1 MKLLSSNKA
10 IENKIVKLIN
20 EYNEVYILTAWATL
34 GSRATDTLIKYKEY
48 ISKMVVGINGF
59 NTSPKFIEEFR
70 DCKNIKYMLGTKGIF
85 HPKIY
90 LFYNSKKEW
99 ECLIGSANLT
109 YSGMTKN
116 IETMIHIESDE
127 ANSKSFIDGLFK
139 EINKYFSLG
148 YRMTDEKYEIY
159 LRKYNQEKKN
169 KENIKKSNETTEK
182 EMADTSID
190 KLSWKEFFEKIKKDI
205 DGSLEDRL
213 QLLSYVK
220 GYFYKYKSLEN
231 MPEDI
236 IKQISGITSKGEGN
250 IDWMYFGN
258 MVSPHFKSNI
268 IASKKYY
275 SEALDLIPSDGE
287 ITKDKYMNFIKIV
300 EENLPSGYGAGVI
313 TLSRLL
319 AMKRPDV
326 FYCITSNNE
335 HPLYRDFNVNPLTT
349 KEYERYWDDII
360 VNIHNTPWYK
370 IDKPLNEE
378 EKKVWNVRAAM
389 LDIITY

>member
-1 MKLLSSNKA
+1 MKLLSNNKA

-20 EYNEVYILTAWATL
+20 EYNEIYILTAWATL
-34 GSRATDTLIKYKEY
+34 GSKVTDVLVKHKEY

-59 NTSPKFIEEFR
+59 STSPEFIQEFR
-70 DCKNIKYMLGTKGIF
+70 DCKNIKYMLGTNGIF

-99 ECLIGSANLT
+99 ECLVGSANLT

-116 IETMIHIESDE
+116 IETMIHIESDNN
-127 ANSKSFIDGLFK
+127 NSKSFIDSIIRD
-139 EINKYFSLG
+139 INKYFSLG

-159 LRKYNQEKKN
+159 LKKYNYQKKN

-182 EMADTSID
+182 EMADISID
-190 KLSWKEFFEKIKKDI
+190 KLSWKEFFEKTKNNI
-205 DGSLEDRL
+205 DDSLEERL
-213 QLLSYVK
+213 QLLNYVN
-220 GYFYKYKSLEN
+220 GYFQKYKSLEN

-236 IKQISGITSKGEGN
+236 IKQLSGITNKGEGD

-275 SEALDLIPSDGE
+275 SEALDLIPLQGT
-287 ITKDKYMNFIKIV
+287 INKKLYMDFISYV
-300 EENLPSGYGAGVI
+300 EKNLPSGYGAKVK

-319 AMKRPDV
+319 AMKRPDT

-335 HPLYRDFNVNPLTT
+335 YPLYRDFDIKPLYNN
-349 KEYERYWDDII
+349 EFERYWDDII
-360 VNIHNTPWYK
+360 VNIHNSPWYDSNQPIK
-370 IDKPLNEE
+370 LE
-378 EKKVWNVRAAM
+378 EKRVWNVRAAM